1 MVQNPPP
8 KDDTGKKLIKAG
20 ATIMAIQNLLFI
32 VNIFS
37 FIDTLVDEDTGSF
50 LSQTNFFWDVT
61 LKIDM
66 IGMLLMGIG
75 FYLRAK
81 IFADRAQN
89 FQIAGGCAIGW
100 VVVTF
105 IWRILLIGN
114 LSQIEDDDSF
124 EAFFEAVIGSLILI
138 LVGSILLFIS
148 GLYIRNTLQGGGS
161 GFFAFSLLNFIG
173 SAPIAL
179 SFASGEFVVFFLVKI
194 FILPIVGIIIFLI
207 MALAEDRQIFF
218 YPVYGYQ
225 QPYQQQPYQQQ
236 PYQQQLYQQQP
247 YQQQPYQQQPY
258 QQQPYQQQ
266 PYQQQPYQQQPYQQQ
281 PPQQPAQST
290 PSYSPPSSEKSD
302 GMDADPAKDDRNA
315 TKALDKVTCVSCGAE
330 DDGSAVF
337 CGTCGTKLKN

>member
-1 MVQNPPP
+1 
-8 KDDTGKKLIKAG
+8 
-20 ATIMAIQNLLFI
+20 
-32 VNIFS
+32 
-37 FIDTLVDEDTGSF
+37 
-50 LSQTNFFWDVT
+50 
-61 LKIDM
+61 
-66 IGMLLMGIG
+66 
-75 FYLRAK
+75 
-81 IFADRAQN
+81 
-89 FQIAGGCAIGW
+89 
-100 VVVTF
+100 
-105 IWRILLIGN
+105 

-179 SFASGEFVVFFLVKI
+179 SFTSGEFVVFFLVKI

-225 QPYQQQPYQQQ
+225 QPYP
-236 PYQQQLYQQQP
+236 
-247 YQQQPYQQQPY
+247 QQPYQQQPY

-281 PPQQPAQST
+281 PPQQPYQQPPYQQQPPQQPYQQPPPQQPAQST
-290 PSYSPPSSEKSD
+290 PPYSPPSSEKSD
-302 GMDADPAKDDRNA
+302 GLDTDPAKKGKKA
-315 TKALDKVTCVSCGAE
+315 VKALDRVTCKSCGAE
-330 DDGSAVF
+330 DDSSVVF